1 MSALSVVVVWSRAVT
16 QVMPCNSLIRTAQPH
31 LPALPACRANV
42 QPDPS
47 ERADHP
53 LSNQANKERQAGGA

>member
-1 MSALSVVVVWSRAVT
+1 
-16 QVMPCNSLIRTAQPH
+16 MPCNGLIHTAQPH